1 MELIEIENSFDMDGA
16 PAPLIISTDN
26 NLYLSFYAGVQ
37 KTHLHERNMV
47 ADKGIFVL
55 EFNQFVSYKFGMP
68 NNETIQG
75 HPYYQL
81 GLKPYSFYQLKGS
94 DWLEELAQIDSVH
107 PYSKAEKWKELKHYI
122 LTFHDNMFE
131 CIAMSFEIE
140 QKNISTCDQAYSIL
154 TELFGKKFN

>member
-75 HPYYQL
+75 
-81 GLKPYSFYQLKGS
+81 YS
-94 DWLEELAQIDSVH
+94 
-107 PYSKAEKWKELKHYI
+107 
-122 LTFHDNMFE
+122 
-131 CIAMSFEIE
+131 
-140 QKNISTCDQAYSIL
+140 
-154 TELFGKKFN
+154 